1 MIAVGI
7 DCGSKN
13 TKTIVLQD
21 GQIIGKAQAPTGFD
35 QAASVRESLT
45 TALGAARISRDD
57 VERIGAAGAGSKAV
71 EGADL
76 TINDIKAMAVA
87 ALHFFPDI
95 RTVVDVGAEGARV
108 ARLDDSGKVADFALN
123 EKCAAGAGA
132 FIEAMARALETP
144 IEEMGPLALSSRKNI
159 AMNSQCVIFAESE
172 VVGLIHSKTEKRD
185 ISKAIHDAM
194 AGRVAS
200 MIRRV
205 GASPGICLL
214 GGVARNPGFVASL
227 ERELGVDKLLIPEI
241 PQYAAA
247 MAAGLEAGKA
257 KPDFDLTQAG
267 TRQGGYKDER

>member
-1 MIAVGI
+1 VITAGV

-13 TKTIVLQD
+13 TKTIILRD
-21 GQIIGKAQAPTGFD
+21 GNIIGKALAPTGFD

-45 TALGAARISRDD
+45 WALREAGISRDD
-57 VERIGAAGAGSKAV
+57 VERMAGAGAGSKAI
-71 EGADL
+71 EDADL

-87 ALHFFPDI
+87 ALYFFPDV

-108 ARLDDSGKVADFALN
+108 AKLDDHGKVEDFALN

-144 IEEMGPLALSSRKNI
+144 IEQMGPLALSSQRNI
-159 AMNSQCVIFAESE
+159 AMNAQCVIFAESE

-185 ISKAIHDAM
+185 ISRAIHDAM

-205 GASPGICLL
+205 GAHPGICLL
-214 GGVARNPGFVASL
+214 GGVAQNPGFVAPL
-227 ERELGVDKLLIPEI
+227 KEELNVDRLLIPDI

-247 MAAGLEAGKA
+247 LGAGLEAAKA
-257 KPDFDLTQAG
+257 GARP
-267 TRQGGYKDER
+267 